1 MPWRRSLEI
10 ALASKRKL
18 GFVTGGVKRDENDKV
33 KQERWDTCNNMVISC
48 ILGSDNIKKYV
59 MFMSNAYEIWKHLES
74 RYSIT
79 NGARK
84 YSLNK
89 RLYDTKQNDRVVSE
103 YYTNM
108 KAIWVK
114 LGTLNVLPAITNMTT
129 EITRFVQALSEQ
141 KEELRLFQFLNGLDE
156 EYASQR
162 SQN

>member
-1 MPWRRSLEI
+1 MEEI
-10 ALASKRKL
+10 FRNSPGLKKKVGL
-18 GFVTGGVKRDENDKV
+18 RD
-33 KQERWDTCNNMVISC
+33 RGS
-48 ILGSDNIKKYV
+48 SDNIKKYV